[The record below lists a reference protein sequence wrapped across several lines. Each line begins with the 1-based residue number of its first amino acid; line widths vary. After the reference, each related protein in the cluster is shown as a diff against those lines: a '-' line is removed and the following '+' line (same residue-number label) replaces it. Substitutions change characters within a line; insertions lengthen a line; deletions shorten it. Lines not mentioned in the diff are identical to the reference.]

1 METLNSLAYPL
12 DFQIPPSVDAES
24 VTERSLRG
32 SEPVPS
38 LRAALW
44 GCHGSRAGGPPALL
58 FLTRPSTDAG
68 PASPCGRRWNKSFF
82 VNVSFKF
89 M

>member
-12 DFQIPPSVDAES
+12 DFQIPPSWDAES

-38 LRAALW
+38 LRAVLW
-44 GCHGSRAGGPPALL
+44 GCMAAGQVGH
-58 FLTRPSTDAG
+58 RPSSSSQGRALT
-68 PASPCGRRWNKSFF
+68 PAPLLLVAEDGTNPSS
-82 VNVSFKF
+82 
-89 M
+89 